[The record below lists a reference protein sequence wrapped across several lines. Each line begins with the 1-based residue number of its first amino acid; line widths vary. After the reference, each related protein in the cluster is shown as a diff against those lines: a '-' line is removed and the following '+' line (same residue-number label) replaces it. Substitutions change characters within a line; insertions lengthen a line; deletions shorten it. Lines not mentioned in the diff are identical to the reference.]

1 MATTVLTPKQ
11 AVLECVEKRRRIPEL
26 ESTILGDPIAACYYA
41 KHVVKGRW
49 EAGEPVIA
57 RKLHGRLVDFNI
69 LDEDTRSRYPG
80 FNHPI
85 GPRPKGTE
93 HVPPGNALRLLVVYM
108 NLVKCRVPAFE
119 KSLKEE
125 RWGNGRYDYCQM
137 VYRHTGELID
147 LDSPEVCAWMI
158 RDIAFNKKAKKL
170 SRAERI
176 RVCNE
181 LHNRMILHSFAKG
194 DNRQVVEYFKEY
206 KRSENH
212 FLIMLSQQ
220 DENLTVAELIRK
232 MTGES

>member
-11 AVLECVEKRRRIPEL
+11 AVLECIEKRKRIPEL
-26 ESTILGDPIAACYYA
+26 EATILGDSIASCYYA
-41 KHVVKGRW
+41 KNVVKGRW
-49 EAGEPVIA
+49 EAAEPVIA
-57 RKLHGRLVDFNI
+57 SKLHARFVDFNI
-69 LDEDTRSRYPG
+69 LDEDTRSRYPAS
-80 FNHPI
+80 NHPI

-93 HVPPGNALRLLVVYM
+93 HVPPGNSLRLLVVYM

-158 RDIAFNKKAKKL
+158 RDFAFNKKAKKL
-170 SRAERI
+170 NRAERI

-181 LHNRMILHSFAKG
+181 LHNRMILHSFASG
-194 DNRQVVEYFKEY
+194 ENRQVLDYFKDY
-206 KRSENH
+206 KKSENH

-232 MTGES
+232 MVDE